1 MIPRAY
7 RILFIFSL
15 ILPSLS
21 FGADTTFLRLSPKVV
36 ENRLEQLNVVV
47 DQRPAALKKAF
58 QEAGCPAAQI
68 AEQTVPGNP
77 LTTVMCTIR
86 GSEPGAIV
94 VAAALDYR
102 SSGEE
107 LAVDTATLELL
118 PLLVQSLGK
127 GNHRQTMVFVGFT
140 GAKKQ
145 EGSKYFLAQMSNEE
159 RKNIRGMIFLD
170 HLGRSPMRY
179 LHPSQWNEPGVSR
192 LQGRDR
198 GDLGNLDD
206 NASHDPTP
214 LNKWL
219 DDASMA
225 MKLNYPRELKE
236 FYFTHAISFEH
247 KGIDALTLTS
257 PAYVLLEHQRAQL
270 GVLKMPA
277 TTLTLPTYYE
287 SYSLICLYMMKLDA
301 NLQGK

>member
-1 MIPRAY
+1 MIPRACS
-7 RILFIFSL
+7 ILFILSL
-15 ILPSLS
+15 VLPSLS
-21 FGADTTFLRLSPKVV
+21 FAGDTTFLRLSPKVV
-36 ENRLEQLNVVV
+36 ENRLEQLNVVAE
-47 DQRPAALKKAF
+47 QRPAALKKAF

-77 LTTVMCTIR
+77 LTTVMCRIP
-86 GSEPGAIV
+86 GSESGTIV
-94 VAAALDYR
+94 VGAALDYR

-127 GNHRQTMVFVGFT
+127 GNHRLSMMFVGFA
-140 GAKKQ
+140 GEKKQ
-145 EGSKYFLAQMSNEE
+145 EGSKYFLSQLSNEQ

-170 HLGRSPMRY
+170 HLGRSFLRY
-179 LHPSQWNEPGVSR
+179 MHPSQWNEPGVSH

-219 DDASMA
+219 DDASKA

-236 FYFTHAISFEH
+236 FYVTHAISFEH

-277 TTLTLPTYYE
+277 TTLMVPTYYE
-287 SYSLICLYMMKLDA
+287 SYSLICLYLMKLDA
-301 NLQGK
+301 NLKGK